1 MATPPRILAET
12 EPHMNPSQPSRESM
26 ARWVWAPRVSQSRA
40 DYASPIE
47 RKRPSVAGELF
58 MGVWLVAFLLF
69 LFVGLHFVAALWPQ
83 IAALVSALKG
93 V

>member
-1 MATPPRILAET
+1 MNNTTRRHPRSLSEAF
-12 EPHMNPSQPSRESM
+12 PDVR
-26 ARWVWAPRVSQSRA
+26 APA
-40 DYASPIE
+40 IE
-47 RKRPSVAGELF
+47 RTRGSFVAGELF

-93 V
+93 A

>member
-1 MATPPRILAET
+1 
-12 EPHMNPSQPSRESM
+12 MNPSQPSRESM

-47 RKRPSVAGELF
+47 RKRPSAIGELL
-58 MGVWLVAFLLF
+58 MGVWLIAFLLVL
-69 LFVGLHFVAALWPQ
+69 LFGLHFLAALWPQ

-93 V
+93 A